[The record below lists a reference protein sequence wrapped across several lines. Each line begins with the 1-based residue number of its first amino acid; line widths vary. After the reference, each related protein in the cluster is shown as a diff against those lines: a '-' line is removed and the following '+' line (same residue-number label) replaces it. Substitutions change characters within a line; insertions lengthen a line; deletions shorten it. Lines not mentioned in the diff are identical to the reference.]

1 MLQLAVLI
9 SGRGSNMIKLAEVIA
24 ADKLNARIAIV
35 ISNHHCAGITHA
47 ANLGIQ
53 TKIIERRNFTTRDDH
68 DQAIHDAITASSVD
82 YVFLAGYMAI
92 LGADFTNAFAGRLIN
107 IHPSLL
113 PDFKGLDTHQRAIE
127 AQAKYHGATVHLVTA
142 ELDDGPIIIQAKLS
156 ILPEDDA
163 DRLAARVL
171 KLEHCLYPFVLKCI
185 CESHLTLFADRVTW
199 HNPDRAL
206 QLASTESR
214 HDLVKA
220 LKWPSYPNHSQ
231 STPP

>member
-9 SGRGSNMIKLAEVIA
+9 SGRGSNMIKLAEAIA
-24 ADKLNARIAIV
+24 ADQLNARIAIV
-35 ISNHHCAGITHA
+35 ISNQHCRGITRA

-53 TKIIERRNFTTRDDH
+53 SKVIERQNFTTRHDH
-68 DQAIHDAITASSVD
+68 DRAIHDAIASSSAD

-92 LGADFTNAFAGRLIN
+92 LGADFTTAFAGRLIN

-127 AQAKYHGATVHLVTA
+127 AQAKQHGATVHLVTA
-142 ELDDGPIIIQAKLS
+142 ELDDGPIILQAQLS

-171 KLEHCLYPFVLKCI
+171 QLEHRLYPFVLKCL
-185 CESHLTLFADRVTW
+185 CEGYLTLFTDRVTW
-199 HNPDRAL
+199 HNPDHAL
-206 QLASTESR
+206 QSVSADSRRDLA
-214 HDLVKA
+214 KA
-220 LKWPSYPNHSQ
+220 LKWP
-231 STPP
+231 